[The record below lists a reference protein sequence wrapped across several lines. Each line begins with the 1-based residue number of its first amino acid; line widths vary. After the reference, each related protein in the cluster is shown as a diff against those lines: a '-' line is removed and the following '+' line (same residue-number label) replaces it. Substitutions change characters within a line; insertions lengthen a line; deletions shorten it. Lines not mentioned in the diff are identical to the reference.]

1 MYYGNGREAKIRT
14 SYFAK
19 YKESDGVSIALI
31 TPFWFK
37 GESYRFL
44 APTWKILEE
53 IRNSNHTLADQAT
66 YEEKYR
72 KEILSKLDPRLIA
85 QCCEGKVLL
94 CYEKTGKFCH
104 RHIVARWLKE
114 TLNIDVIEV

>member
-1 MYYGNGREAKIRT
+1 MIKT

-19 YKESDGVSIALI
+19 YKEKDGVGVSIALS

-37 GESYRFL
+37 GETYRFL
-44 APTWKILEE
+44 APTWKILKEY
-53 IRNSNHTLADQAT
+53 RNSDHTLADQAT

-72 KEILSKLDPRLIA
+72 KEILSKLDPKLIV
-85 QCCEGKVLL
+85 QGFDGKVLL
-94 CYEKTGKFCH
+94 CYEKTGEFCH

-114 TLNIDVIEV
+114 TLNIDVIEI